1 MRLVIQCDFVIAGA
15 GIAGLSLAI
24 ELNARGAKVLVL
36 EAAEALAQSSTAA
49 AGMLAADDPG
59 NPPALLPLARHS
71 LTLYPGYLD
80 RIAELSGT
88 RVPFQTTATLQAV
101 SPVSTLTP
109 LADPTALVP
118 QLVAGAHPFALLAER
133 SVDPRQLAPALLQA
147 VRNAGIELR
156 EHTPL
161 KRLSATPTSVQIET
175 DAGPIAA
182 SALTDC
188 MGAWSPAPIVPR
200 KGQMLSVTL
209 PHELDLTTVI
219 RTEHVYIVPR
229 TEGPAAGRAIIG
241 ATVEHAGFDLT
252 VRPRD
257 ILMLNA
263 MAVELLPPLAEA
275 TFVESWAGTRPGTAD
290 GLPFL
295 GATSRQPRYILA
307 NGLFR
312 NGILLAPAVA
322 HVVAQ
327 MLLNEPTAV
336 DLAPFTPTRF

>member
-1 MRLVIQCDFVIAGA
+1 MERVTQCDFVIAGA
-15 GIAGLSLAI
+15 GIVGLSLAL
-24 ELNARGAKVLVL
+24 ELNRRGARVILL
-36 EAAEALAQSSTAA
+36 EAAQAMAQSSTAA

-59 NPPALLPLARHS
+59 NPPALTPLARHS
-71 LTLYPGYLD
+71 IALYPGYLD

-109 LADPTALVP
+109 LADPTELIP
-118 QLVAGAHPFALLAER
+118 QLAPGPHPFALLTER
-133 SVDPRQLAPALLQA
+133 SADPRQLAPALLQA

-161 KRLSATPTSVQIET
+161 KRISASPTSVQIET
-175 DAGPIAA
+175 ETGPIAA
-182 SALTDC
+182 SALVDC
-188 MGAWSPAPIVPR
+188 MGAWSPAPVVPR

-209 PHELDLTTVI
+209 PRGLDLTTVI
-219 RTEHVYIVPR
+219 RTEHLYIVPR

-290 GLPFL
+290 GLPIL
-295 GATSRQPRYILA
+295 GATPRQPRYILA

-322 HVVAQ
+322 HVIAQ
-327 MLLNEPTAV
+327 TLLNEPTAV
-336 DLAPFTPTRF
+336 DLAPFAPTRF